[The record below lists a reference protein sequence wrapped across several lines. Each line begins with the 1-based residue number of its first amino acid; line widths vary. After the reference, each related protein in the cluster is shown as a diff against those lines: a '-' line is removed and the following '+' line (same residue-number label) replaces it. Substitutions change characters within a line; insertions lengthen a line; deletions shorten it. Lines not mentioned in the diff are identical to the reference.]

1 VKLSVEVT
9 AAEKQKLA
17 EEARRLNV
25 SAEELAAAA
34 VHDLLGQRDADFERA
49 ATRVLDKEP
58 GTLPSVGVVR
68 YLTLAEV
75 LELHRRVM
83 EQAGGSPAVRDLG
96 GLISAVAQ
104 PRVTFEGHDLHLTAA
119 DKAAALCVS
128 IIVNHPF
135 VDGNKRELQH
145 GLLDTTSFD
154 GFPPVSPAPGFT
166 IPNIGT

>member
-1 VKLSVEVT
+1 M
-9 AAEKQKLA
+9 
-17 EEARRLNV
+17 
-25 SAEELAAAA
+25 
-34 VHDLLGQRDADFERA
+34 
-49 ATRVLDKEP
+49 
-58 GTLPSVGVVR
+58 R

-75 LELHRRVM
+75 LDLHRRVM

-135 VDGNKRELQH
+135 VDGNKRAGHAAMETFLVMNGYEVVASVDESEQITLDVASGRIDRERLAAWLQARIVT
-145 GLLDTTSFD
+145 L
-154 GFPPVSPAPGFT
+154 
-166 IPNIGT
+166 

>member
-1 VKLSVEVT
+1 
-9 AAEKQKLA
+9 
-17 EEARRLNV
+17 
-25 SAEELAAAA
+25 
-34 VHDLLGQRDADFERA
+34 
-49 ATRVLDKEP
+49 
-58 GTLPSVGVVR
+58 VR

-104 PRVTFEGHDLHLTAA
+104 PRVTFEGHDLHPTAA

-135 VDGNKRELQH
+135 VDGNKRAGHAAMETFLVMNGYEVVASVDESEQVMLDVASGRIDRERLAAWLQARIVT
-145 GLLDTTSFD
+145 L
-154 GFPPVSPAPGFT
+154 
-166 IPNIGT
+166 

>member
-1 VKLSVEVT
+1 M
-9 AAEKQKLA
+9 
-17 EEARRLNV
+17 
-25 SAEELAAAA
+25 
-34 VHDLLGQRDADFERA
+34 
-49 ATRVLDKEP
+49 
-58 GTLPSVGVVR
+58 R

-104 PRVTFEGHDLHLTAA
+104 PRVTFEGHDLHPTAA

-135 VDGNKRELQH
+135 VDGNKRAGHAAMETFLVMNGYEVVASVDESEQVMLDVASGRIDRERLAAWLQARVVA
-145 GLLDTTSFD
+145 L
-154 GFPPVSPAPGFT
+154 
-166 IPNIGT
+166 

>member
-1 VKLSVEVT
+1 M
-9 AAEKQKLA
+9 
-17 EEARRLNV
+17 
-25 SAEELAAAA
+25 
-34 VHDLLGQRDADFERA
+34 
-49 ATRVLDKEP
+49 
-58 GTLPSVGVVR
+58 R

-104 PRVTFEGHDLHLTAA
+104 PRVTFEGHDLHPTAA

-135 VDGNKRELQH
+135 VDGNKRAGHAAMETFLVMNGYEVVAAVDESEQVM
-145 GLLDTTSFD
+145 LDVASGRIDRERLTTWLKARI
-154 GFPPVSPAPGFT
+154 VSL
-166 IPNIGT
+166 